1 MKSRNPF
8 LAVVVVS
15 LLLANSTLAQNPGSG
30 IKDKGIDP
38 SENSFAASAEKL
50 VRAAY
55 EKLTR
60 YNRAYLL
67 VDDRVASNL
76 PSEER
81 YLRFELGNFKVGPI
95 QEILSLK
102 HGEVHTVIVPELI
115 SLARLTTTLN
125 DGDPHVAYS
134 ARWIAES
141 YAPGYDPRWTMND
154 LMSHKAAKYQDVG
167 AYAAY
172 NVTVRF
178 HGKVQA
184 YRALVLFHNP
194 YGSTT
199 EKLKP
204 TFWDVISGSAGAL
217 QDLWEEQRPAVGE
230 TGSGESQDRS
240 GPEPPSNRISS
251 LIHSGYSKP
260 GKPSSLTSRSFAV
273 ATSTSSDTPSVGPIV
288 ESTTADT
295 TEHSSGRHGET
306 VEFQG
311 ACEAPTTTQQLC
323 KVNFGF
329 IYLYE
334 NGTLTNWVYRHR
346 NKYDNVVGT
355 QTGPRGTPISCHSA
369 YGVATE
375 NCVNPDC
382 TFTAGLTG
390 SGFNIQMTGGNVWRG
405 QLIHG
410 HTCNIPAPTGGRG
423 GGGICNA
430 PIALAKARRKD
441 PRPTLMNPNCCNSV
455 EQADC
460 FNGGGE
466 WTEST
471 CSCYSPI
478 VIDVAGNGFDLTNAE
493 DGVLFDVNR
502 TGTREQ
508 VSWTSANSDDS
519 WLVLDR
525 NGNGV
530 IDDGKE
536 LFGSASPQ
544 PFLAP
549 GESKHGFRALAMFDQ
564 LENGGN
570 GDGQIDSQ
578 DAVFSSLKL
587 WRDINH
593 NGISEGGE
601 LQALSNSDVRVI
613 ELDYKESR
621 RKDDQGNWFRYRAKV
636 RDAQSADVGRWAWDV
651 FLQKPH

>member
-1 MKSRNPF
+1 MKSRNLL
-8 LAVVVVS
+8 LALVVVS
-15 LLLANSTLAQNPGSG
+15 LLLVNSTLAQNPGTQIRGQGLEASQ
-30 IKDKGIDP
+30 

-50 VRAAY
+50 VREAY

-67 VDDRVASNL
+67 VDDREASSL

-81 YLRFELGNFKVGPI
+81 YLRFELRNFKVGPI

-102 HGEVHTVIVPELI
+102 HSEVYTVIVPELL
-115 SLARLTTTLN
+115 SLTRLTTTLN
-125 DGDPHVAYS
+125 DADPHVAYS

-141 YAPGYDPRWTMND
+141 YAPGYDARWTMND
-154 LMSHKAAKYQDVG
+154 VMSHKAARYQDVG

-172 NVTVRF
+172 DVTVRF
-178 HGKVQA
+178 QGKVRT

-204 TFWDVISGSAGAL
+204 TFWDIISGSAGAL
-217 QDLWEEQRPAVGE
+217 KDLWEEQRPAVGE
-230 TGSGESQDRS
+230 TGSGESQKGS
-240 GPEPPSNRISS
+240 KPEPQSNRLSRT
-251 LIHSGYSKP
+251 IHSGYSKSDN
-260 GKPSSLTSRSFAV
+260 PSSSTFRILP
-273 ATSTSSDTPSVGPIV
+273 ATSTSSDTVSVGPYV
-288 ESTTADT
+288 ESTTEDGR
-295 TEHSSGRHGET
+295 EHSSGAHGERIG
-306 VEFQG
+306 FQG
-311 ACEAPTTTQQLC
+311 ECEAPSTTQQLC
-323 KVNFGF
+323 RVKFGF

-334 NGTLTNWVYRHR
+334 NGTVTNLVYRHR
-346 NKYDNVVGT
+346 NRYDNILGT
-355 QTGPRGTPISCHSA
+355 QTGPRGTAISCHSA
-369 YGVATE
+369 YGIATS
-375 NCVNPDC
+375 NCIDPDC
-382 TFTAGLTG
+382 FFTASLTG
-390 SGFNIQMTGGNVWRG
+390 SGASIQMTGGDVWRS
-405 QLIHG
+405 QLVHG
-410 HTCNIPAPTGGRG
+410 HTCNIPLPRG
-423 GGGICNA
+423 GGGGSCNDA
-430 PIALAKARRKD
+430 HIALEKTRGKA
-441 PRPTLMNPNCCNSV
+441 PRPNLINPNCCSSV
-455 EQADC
+455 EQANC

-502 TGTREQ
+502 IGTREQ

-564 LENGGN
+564 AENGGN

-621 RKDDQGNWFRYRAKV
+621 RRDDQGNWFRYRAKV
-636 RDAQSADVGRWAWDV
+636 RDAQGADVGRWAWDV

>member
-15 LLLANSTLAQNPGSG
+15 LLLANSTLAQNLSTG
-30 IKDKGIDP
+30 IKDKGIEP

-67 VDDRVASNL
+67 VDDRMASDL

-81 YLRFELGNFKVGPI
+81 YLRFELRNFKIGPI

-102 HGEVHTVIVPELI
+102 HSEVHTVIVPEVI

-125 DGDPHVAYS
+125 GGDPHVAYS

-141 YAPGYDPRWTMND
+141 YAPGYDARWTMND
-154 LMSHKAAKYQDVG
+154 LMSHEAAKYQDVG

-172 NVTVRF
+172 DVTVRF
-178 HGKVQA
+178 QGKVRA

-204 TFWDVISGSAGAL
+204 TFWDIISGSAGAL
-217 QDLWEEQRPAVGE
+217 KDLWEEQRPAVGE
-230 TGSGESQDRS
+230 TRSGESGKGS
-240 GPEPPSNRISS
+240 GVAPPSNPISNS
-251 LIHSGYSKP
+251 RYSKP
-260 GKPSSLTSRSFAV
+260 DKPSSLRFRILP
-273 ATSTSSDTPSVGPIV
+273 ATSTSSDTVSVGPVV
-288 ESTTADT
+288 ESTTEDWR
-295 TEHSSGRHGET
+295 EHSSGSHGER

-311 ACEAPTTTQQLC
+311 ACEAPSTTQQLC
-323 KVNFGF
+323 RVKFGF
-329 IYLYE
+329 IYLWE
-334 NGTLTNWVYRHR
+334 NGTVTNLIYRHR
-346 NKYDNVVGT
+346 NRYDNILGT
-355 QTGPRGTPISCHSA
+355 QTGPRGTAISCHSA
-369 YGVATE
+369 YGIATQ
-375 NCVNPDC
+375 NCINQDC
-382 TFTAGLTG
+382 AFTASLTG
-390 SGFNIQMTGGNVWRG
+390 SGFNIQMTGGDVWRG
-405 QLIHG
+405 QLVHG
-410 HTCNIPAPTGGRG
+410 HTCNIPLPRG
-423 GGGICNA
+423 GGGGSCNDA
-430 PIALAKARRKD
+430 PIALAKTLGKA
-441 PRPTLMNPNCCNSV
+441 PRPNLMNPNCCSSV
-455 EQADC
+455 EQANC

-502 TGTREQ
+502 IGTREQ

-544 PFLAP
+544 PFLSP

-564 LENGGN
+564 AENGGN

-578 DAVFSSLKL
+578 DAVFSNLKL

-621 RKDDQGNWFRYRAKV
+621 RRDDQGNWFRYRAKV
-636 RDAQSADVGRWAWDV
+636 RDAEGADVGRWAWDV

>member
-1 MKSRNPF
+1 M
-8 LAVVVVS
+8 
-15 LLLANSTLAQNPGSG
+15 
-30 IKDKGIDP
+30 
-38 SENSFAASAEKL
+38 
-50 VRAAY
+50 RAAY

-81 YLRFELGNFKVGPI
+81 YLRFELSNFKVGPI
-95 QEILSLK
+95 QEVLSLK
-102 HGEVHTVIVPELI
+102 HSEVTTVMVPEVL

-125 DGDPHVAYS
+125 GSDPHVAYS

-154 LMSHKAAKYQDVG
+154 LMSHEVAKYQDVG
-167 AYAAY
+167 AYASY
-172 NVTVRF
+172 DVTVRF
-178 HGKVQA
+178 QGKVRS
-184 YRALVLFHNP
+184 YRAVVFFHNA

-204 TFWDVISGSAGAL
+204 TFWDIISGSAGAL
-217 QDLWEEQRPAVGE
+217 RDLWEEQRPAVGE
-230 TGSGESQDRS
+230 TGGGQNQNGS
-240 GPEPPSNRISS
+240 GPAPPSNRLSRM
-251 LIHSGYSKP
+251 IHPGYSKP
-260 GKPSSLTSRSFAV
+260 DKPSSFTSRILSV
-273 ATSTSSDTPSVGPIV
+273 ATSTSSDTPSLGPLV
-288 ESTTADT
+288 QNTTDDT
-295 TEHSSGRHGET
+295 TEHSSGHHGET

-311 ACEAPTTTQQLC
+311 ACEAPSTTQQLC
-323 KVNFGF
+323 KVNFGL

-334 NGTLTNWVYRHR
+334 NGTVTNWVYRHR
-346 NKYDNVVGT
+346 NKYDNVLGT
-355 QTGPRGTPISCHSA
+355 QTGPRGTPISCYSA

-390 SGFNIQMTGGNVWRG
+390 SGFGIQMTGGSVWRG

-410 HTCNIPAPTGGRG
+410 HTCNIPRPAGGRG
-423 GGGICNA
+423 GGGTCNDA
-430 PIALAKARRKD
+430 PIALAKTRGKD
-441 PRPTLMNPNCCNSV
+441 PRPTLMNPYCCNSV

-466 WTEST
+466 WTDST

-478 VIDVAGNGFDLTNAE
+478 VIDVAGNGFDLTNAD

-502 TGTREQ
+502 IGTREQ

-544 PFLAP
+544 PFLGP

-593 NGISEGGE
+593 NGISEAGE
-601 LQALSNSDVRVI
+601 LQALGSSDVRVL

-636 RDAQSADVGRWAWDV
+636 RDAQGADVGRWAWDV